1 MKTRTCCAVF
11 AAVLGSVSLA
21 SAQVEPIFTGVPSG
35 PLGIELVFPN
45 ELPDHPDHKDLSFV
59 GFGQSNGFEGISTL
73 TVYFDWQLPGG
84 GVAYSPPE
92 TFTLLPLTGNPIS
105 TSYTIPFC
113 PEVVSIHFLTD
124 SPEPYG
130 ASVSGEFSHICVPE
144 PSSVALL
151 GSGVILM
158 GLLAHRRRRA
168 AGRFRGDD

>member
-21 SAQVEPIFTGVPSG
+21 SAQVEPIFTGVPPG
-35 PLGIELVFPN
+35 PPGIELVFPN
-45 ELPDHPDHKDLSFV
+45 HLPEHPDYKELTFI
-59 GFGQSNGFEGISTL
+59 GIGQNNGWEFSSTL
-73 TVYFDWQLPGG
+73 WVWFDWQLPGG
-84 GVAYSPPE
+84 GFDYSPP
-92 TFTLLPLTGNPIS
+92 TSFTLAPFTGTPIS

-113 PEVVSIHFLTD
+113 PELVSIHFMTD
-124 SPEPYG
+124 SPVG